1 MGLSNH
7 LLLYVLSW
15 SYFIFKQM
23 NLWGNYKKA
32 LHDTFDLEFS
42 YPWANWESKGTVL
55 SAKVYKH
62 DYIIKSRVVEI
73 WNDKSSIYNN
83 IIYPKTGS
91 NLPCFGMD
99 LMGFFDKKVI
109 IVFDF
114 QHPVEKYLFSVD
126 GLPKSKGDY
135 RFFEPGNHFSENIYI
150 AKCTMS
156 EVDEHLD
163 MFTKYLTKY
172 KEMVELEKPTGT
184 DTSLYKDF
192 DAYMTKLD
200 PVSGYLS
207 GKFGKEKAE
216 SLVNDFLFTYG

>member
-1 MGLSNH
+1 MHQLWDNYRNTLFS
-7 LLLYVLSW
+7 
-15 SYFIFKQM
+15 IFP
-23 NLWGNYKKA
+23 NLEYG
-32 LHDTFDLEFS
+32 DT
-42 YPWANWESKGTVL
+42 WARWEGKGTSL
-55 SAKVYKH
+55 IAKTYSNPN
-62 DYIIKSRVVEI
+62 IIKAREVDI
-73 WNDKSSIYNN
+73 WSDKSSIYNN

-114 QHPVEKYLFSVD
+114 QHPVENYLFSVD

-135 RFFEPGNHFSENIYI
+135 RFFEPGNHFSENVYI
-150 AKCTMS
+150 AKCMMS

-184 DTSLYKDF
+184 DTSVYKDF

-207 GKFGKEKAE
+207 GKFGKQKAE
-216 SLVNDFLFTYG
+216 SLVNDFLFSYD

>member
-1 MGLSNH
+1 
-7 LLLYVLSW
+7 
-15 SYFIFKQM
+15 M
-23 NLWGNYKKA
+23 NLWGNYKEV
-32 LHDTFDLEFS
+32 LHDTLDLQFAH
-42 YPWANWESKGTVL
+42 PWADWEAKGTVL
-55 SAKVYKH
+55 SAKVFKQ

-73 WNDKSSIYNN
+73 WNEKSSIYNN

-114 QHPVEKYLFSVD
+114 QHPVENYLFSVD

-135 RFFEPGNHFSENIYI
+135 RFFEPGNHFSENVYI

-163 MFTKYLTKY
+163 MFKTYLTKY
-172 KEMVELEKPTGT
+172 KDMLELEKPTKV
-184 DTSLYKDF
+184 DTSVYKDF

>member
-1 MGLSNH
+1 
-7 LLLYVLSW
+7 
-15 SYFIFKQM
+15 M
-23 NLWGNYKKA
+23 NLWCNYKEV
-32 LHDTFDLEFS
+32 LHDTLDLQFAH
-42 YPWANWESKGTVL
+42 PWADWESKGTVL
-55 SAKVYKH
+55 SAKVFKH

-73 WNDKSSIYNN
+73 WNEKSSIYNN

-114 QHPVEKYLFSVD
+114 QHPVENYLFSVD
-126 GLPKSKGDY
+126 GLPKSDGDY
-135 RFFEPGNHFSENIYI
+135 RFFEPGNHFSENVYI

-156 EVDEHLD
+156 EVDEHLN
-163 MFTKYLTKY
+163 MFQTYLTKY
-172 KEMVELEKPTGT
+172 KEMLELEKPTEV
-184 DTSLYKDF
+184 DTSVYKDF

-207 GKFGKEKAE
+207 GKFGKQKAE

>member
-1 MGLSNH
+1 MIPLISS
-7 LLLYVLSW
+7 LL
-15 SYFIFKQM
+15 IRGQI
-23 NLWGNYKKA
+23 GRA
-32 LHDTFDLEFS
+32 
-42 YPWANWESKGTVL
+42 KGTVL
-55 SAKVYKH
+55 SAKVFKH

-73 WNDKSSIYNN
+73 WNEKSSIYNN

-114 QHPVEKYLFSVD
+114 QHPVENYLFSVD
-126 GLPKSKGDY
+126 GLPKSDGDY
-135 RFFEPGNHFSENIYI
+135 RFFEPGNHFSENVYI

-163 MFTKYLTKY
+163 MFKLYLTKY
-172 KEMVELEKPTGT
+172 KEMLELEKPTKV
-184 DTSLYKDF
+184 DTSVYKDF